1 VEGEFTQLCVYAS
14 QEQECPNTKCN
25 FSHEPKKRRVCP
37 MFHNPTERCP
47 HNPCLLGHHEARSAY
62 RASKAFAACKR
73 LSEYKTSA
81 EGGNENEAAESG
93 ANAADKNEASQVAN
107 PKPAPEATPKQDA
120 TKTKD
125 VPAKEVQPAQATD
138 FEKLTK
144 ESLEGGK
151 QDEMKRLYQITK
163 KLQSEFEAL
172 KKVTTDKD
180 NQVRTLQTA
189 MGTMS
194 AENASLREENESE
207 CSVLDAYY
215 KDVFEKRS
223 STRALIDLNAAL
235 PLDNAIEG
243 SLTVL
248 NVMFAKPL
256 EFSNECK
263 TVDLFTDRPQTR
275 FAQEVASLQ
284 SLGLSTDNIEHAVF
298 LRSYMQFQT
307 DPSFCKDGILDNSS
321 SVISLP
327 PGGANAPRASVLKKT
342 PKRFRNLFFTQ
353 KSSKR
358 TTNVPNSALKQK
370 EGGGLHMTEPLP
382 SEVHLMLADFCQKNV
397 HKNPAVPL
405 ISQFLTHVQNGLDS
419 LDTALL
425 RYSSPVYNICPL
437 KVKAYKNGKQKVMK
451 NKAHPVYK
459 KWDSLI
465 SRTHFD
471 AAYATTRVTFP

>member
-1 VEGEFTQLCVYAS
+1 
-14 QEQECPNTKCN
+14 
-25 FSHEPKKRRVCP
+25 
-37 MFHNPTERCP
+37 
-47 HNPCLLGHHEARSAY
+47 
-62 RASKAFAACKR
+62 
-73 LSEYKTSA
+73 
-81 EGGNENEAAESG
+81 
-93 ANAADKNEASQVAN
+93 
-107 PKPAPEATPKQDA
+107 
-120 TKTKD
+120 
-125 VPAKEVQPAQATD
+125 
-138 FEKLTK
+138 
-144 ESLEGGK
+144 
-151 QDEMKRLYQITK
+151 MKRLYQITE

-189 MGTMS
+189 IGTMS
-194 AENASLREENESE
+194 AGNASLREENESE

-215 KDVFEKRS
+215 KDVFKKRS
-223 STRALIDLNAAL
+223 STRALIDLNAV
-235 PLDNAIEG
+235 PPSDNAFEG

-275 FAQEVASLQ
+275 FAEEVASLQ
-284 SLGLSTDNIEHAVF
+284 SLGLSTDNIEHAFF

-321 SVISLP
+321 SMISLP
-327 PGGANAPRASVLKKT
+327 PEGANAPRASVLKKT

-353 KSSKR
+353 NSSKR
-358 TTNVPNSALKQK
+358 TTNVPNSALNQK
-370 EGGGLHMTEPLP
+370 EGGGLFRTEPLP

-425 RYSSPVYNICPL
+425 RYSSPVYNICLL

-451 NKAHPVYK
+451 NKAHPVYE

-471 AAYATTRVTFP
+471 AAYATTRVTFPWKGFYLPKGKICNQRDKYALFAFAYSIDLFLGALSLWPTDYCTEFQLDRKDSMRHYTLDNVRWLSRSDNMANKPFNGQEKSTFIKSPKDVVKILKACERSNAIFTEALGTLMKGYGVS